1 MSTIEH
7 FTTTSVAKGDR
18 LNFWNRLTNET
29 YPGTLVDQRKDAFEA
44 EMRRWTLGDLTMIR
58 PRSCGSLVQR
68 RPTGSAPE
76 AIVLHVQHSGRS
88 RHEQC
93 GQVAELGV
101 GDFVLSSA
109 NEPYRIDLRSHEFLV
124 VEMPRAGLEA
134 RLPDVDAALSRRISG
149 ATPGSRLLHNF
160 ILSLWQ
166 QGDMWQ
172 KGDQAQAD
180 AAWLQGVSN
189 VFLDLVS
196 LAVRDADHA
205 PKAQPLREKVT
216 QLVEAHLCSSEFGSI
231 EIAAELGVSVR
242 TVQNVFAAMGTTPSG
257 YILARRLARAS
268 ELLIVNPAMSVTAIA
283 FDLGFSDSG
292 YFARCFRAAYGTA
305 PTQWRETQ

>member
-7 FTTTSVAKGDR
+7 FSTARIAANER
-18 LNFWNRLTNET
+18 LDFWNRLTNET

-44 EMRRWTLGDLTMIR
+44 EMRRWSLGDLVMIR

-76 AIVLHVQHSGRS
+76 AVVLHVQHSGRS

-93 GQVAELGV
+93 GRVSELGV

-109 NEPYRIDLRSHEFLV
+109 NEPYRIDLRQHEFLV

-134 RLPDVDAALSRRISG
+134 RLPDLDAALSRRISG

-166 QGDMWQ
+166 QGDQ
-172 KGDQAQAD
+172 GHSD
-180 AAWLQGVSN
+180 AAWQQGVSN
-189 VFLDLVS
+189 VFLDLLS
-196 LAVRDADHA
+196 LAVRDGQH
-205 PKAQPLREKVT
+205 PVQHCQPLREKIKT
-216 QLVEAHLCSSEFGSI
+216 LVDANLGCAQFGSI

-242 TVQNVFAAMGTTPSG
+242 TVQNAFAAMGTTPSA
-257 YILARRLARAS
+257 YILSRRLARAC
-268 ELLIVNPAMSVTAIA
+268 ELLIVNPTTSVTAIA

-292 YFARCFRAAYGTA
+292 YFARCFRAAYGAT
-305 PTQWRETQ
+305 PSQWRGMQ

>member
-1 MSTIEH
+1 MSLIEH
-7 FTTTSVAKGDR
+7 FSTATVAQGDR
-18 LNFWNRLTNET
+18 LDYWNRLTNET
-29 YPGTLVDQRKDAFEA
+29 YPGTLVDQRRDAFEA

-68 RPTGSAPE
+68 RPTGSSPE

-93 GQVAELGV
+93 GRVAELGV

-124 VEMPRAGLEA
+124 VEMPRSGLEA

-166 QGDMWQ
+166 QGDQ
-172 KGDQAQAD
+172 GHAD
-180 AAWLQGVSN
+180 AAWQQGISN
-189 VFLDLVS
+189 IFLDLVS
-196 LAVRDADHA
+196 LAVRDGDQ
-205 PKAQPLREKVT
+205 PVPTCQPLRDRVV
-216 QLVEAHLCSSEFGSI
+216 QVVEAHLCSPEFGSV

-257 YILARRLARAS
+257 YILSRRLARAS
-268 ELLIVNPAMSVTAIA
+268 EWLIVHPGMSVTAIA

-292 YFARCFRAAYGTA
+292 YFARCFRAAYGAT
-305 PTQWRETQ
+305 PTQWRGMQ

>member
-7 FTTTSVAKGDR
+7 FSTARIAANER
-18 LNFWNRLTNET
+18 LDFWNRLTNET

-44 EMRRWTLGDLTMIR
+44 EMRRWSLGDLVMIR

-76 AIVLHVQHSGRS
+76 AVVLHVQHSGRS

-93 GQVAELGV
+93 GRVAELGV

-109 NEPYRIDLRSHEFLV
+109 NEPYRIDLRQHEFLV

-134 RLPDVDAALSRRISG
+134 RLPDLDAALSRRISG

-166 QGDMWQ
+166 QGDQ
-172 KGDQAQAD
+172 GYGDQGRGD
-180 AAWLQGVSN
+180 TAWEQGVSN
-189 VFLDLVS
+189 VFLDLLS
-196 LAVRDADHA
+196 LAVRDADH
-205 PKAQPLREKVT
+205 PVQSCRPLREKIKT
-216 QLVEAHLCSSEFGSI
+216 LVDANLGCAQFGSI

-242 TVQNVFAAMGTTPSG
+242 TVQNAFAAMGTTPSA
-257 YILARRLARAS
+257 YILSRRLARAC
-268 ELLIVNPAMSVTAIA
+268 ELLIVNPTMSVTAIA

-292 YFARCFRAAYGTA
+292 YFARCFRAAYGAT
-305 PTQWRETQ
+305 PSQWRGMQ